1 MFFNKCLRIDIFFYV
16 LIVNNIFFWKNKKKF
31 NKGYYWSF
39 KFCNYLFLIIVV
51 VLNIIIS

>member
-1 MFFNKCLRIDIFFYV
+1 MFFNKCLIIGIFFYV
-16 LIVNNIFFWKNKKKF
+16 LIVNNIFFWKNKKKI